1 MKMSSATIHPDAF
14 IKVDSPSD
22 IVILEPSNN
31 ILQNIRWKTSPAI
44 YRYALTTTAEWKG
57 KGNKYFQDTLFVP
70 AALAWSRGL
79 ELDPSSHALRLNRAQ
94 AYIKLEWFPAALA
107 DAMHVLSTSESLPLS
122 MSTKASYRAAS
133 AEYGLGRYSHAL
145 DRLETLDEDTNIE
158 SLKSR
163 CCQRSREAMMG
174 EYLWAEMFRAGQNS
188 VPRLDV
194 AQYTHPALTVV
205 SISARGGGRGIRAA
219 RDIATGD
226 LLVRFFSMYRPS
238 THL

>member
-1 MKMSSATIHPDAF
+1 MTLVRQIAVRLCVEDPNGDVVLLTIYNLPGLFQANLKVLNAHFPIGTVIAIREPWMKMSSATIHPDAF
-14 IKVDSPSD
+14 IRVDSPSD

-94 AYIKLEWFPAALA
+94 SYIKLEWFPAALA

-133 AEYGLGRYSHAL
+133 AEYGRSGGIPMHWIVW
-145 DRLETLDEDTNIE
+145 RLSMKTLIS
-158 SLKSR
+158 SL
-163 CCQRSREAMMG
+163 
-174 EYLWAEMFRAGQNS
+174 
-188 VPRLDV
+188 
-194 AQYTHPALTVV
+194 
-205 SISARGGGRGIRAA
+205 
-219 RDIATGD
+219 
-226 LLVRFFSMYRPS
+226 
-238 THL
+238 